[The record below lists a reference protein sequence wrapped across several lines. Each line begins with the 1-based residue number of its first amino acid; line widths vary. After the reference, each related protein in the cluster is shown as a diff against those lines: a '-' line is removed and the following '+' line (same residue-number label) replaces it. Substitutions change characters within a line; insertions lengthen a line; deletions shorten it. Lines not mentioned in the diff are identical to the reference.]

1 MKENGAA
8 VEAEK
13 RAKSKKLHP
22 SKSQPLNVL
31 AQQGCLL
38 ESDDLLNCK
47 IYQLGHVTKIL

>member
-13 RAKSKKLHP
+13 RAKSRKLHP

-38 ESDDLLNCK
+38 ESDDLLN
-47 IYQLGHVTKIL
+47 